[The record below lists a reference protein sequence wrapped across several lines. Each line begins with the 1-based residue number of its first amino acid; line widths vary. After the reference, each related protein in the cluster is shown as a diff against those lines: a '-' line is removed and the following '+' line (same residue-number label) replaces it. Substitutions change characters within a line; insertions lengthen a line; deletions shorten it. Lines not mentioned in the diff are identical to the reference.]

1 MFSRLV
7 NWTNGTKSRKTSQ
20 FENLFKNSTVGL
32 LSRSIFSFTWVSTSM
47 KLSDLVKWHQTKSL
61 FKADVKL
68 NSTLTDFM
76 PWVSFYIPPE
86 NITEKLIL
94 WFFQGLQKQTNGC
107 MKWVKKYSTI
117 TYVLYR
123 NSHQRC
129 SIKKV
134 ALKKFA
140 NFTGKPQSQSLF
152 FNEFL
157 RTPFLEK
164 TFERL
169 LLTLRNLFPN

>member
-68 NSTLTDFM
+68 NSRFHAIGLFLYTSWKHNRKTDFVIF
-76 PWVSFYIPPE
+76 PR
-86 NITEKLIL
+86 
-94 WFFQGLQKQTNGC
+94 G
-107 MKWVKKYSTI
+107 
-117 TYVLYR
+117 YR
-123 NSHQRC
+123 NKPMGAWNELRNTVPSLTFFIETATRG
-129 SIKKV
+129 V
-134 ALKKFA
+134 LLKK
-140 NFTGKPQSQSLF
+140 
-152 FNEFL
+152 
-157 RTPFLEK
+157 
-164 TFERL
+164 L
-169 LLTLRNLFPN
+169 LLKNSQISQENLSPRASFLMNF